1 MARPRK
7 VEAPADPVPGS
18 NGEALTRIAD
28 YFRAEFPDDW
38 EALRLCPLQHGLE
51 DMTRLLK

>member
-7 VEAPADPVPGS
+7 IADPVPGS

-28 YFRAEFPDDW
+28 YFQAEFPAEW
-38 EALRLCPLQHGLE
+38 EAIRLCPLVHGLE
-51 DMTRLLK
+51 EMARLLK